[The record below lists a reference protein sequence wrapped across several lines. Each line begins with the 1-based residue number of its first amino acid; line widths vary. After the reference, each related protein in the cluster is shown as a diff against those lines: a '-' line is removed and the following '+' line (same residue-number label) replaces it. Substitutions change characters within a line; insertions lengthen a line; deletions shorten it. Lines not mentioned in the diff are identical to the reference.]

1 MLRYTMFV
9 RCCVWNRG
17 PWSASLQHQ
26 LAQQAASF
34 PCRLLL
40 FVSKWHRKES
50 IVRFLCC
57 DRPYG
62 GGASIWDLVRCSL
75 DNVVLI
81 GFYVRWL
88 RSYSSSWRHL
98 STFPSGGIFPN
109 FPFRVFPAGRNLLPV
124 VSASCKSIV
133 SVLTHSSIHRW
144 RNEEIKKKKKNFLS
158 LVAGH
163 NSRAQAWCQCITPM
177 YSILLG
183 PSHLFASNRWRDQQ
197 QTRRHICRKSAVELE
212 IHSQWGSL
220 TQNSKA
226 RLQQHP
232 LRAWSR
238 LERWYVLHPL
248 PLVTKLHTLLN
259 QQTAGP
265 WWSKWTCQQSFLSQ
279 TVYLLHL
286 AMSGLCLTSGTVWL
300 ADVRISGGAE
310 MIVKKAFFQAK
321 EYRKESIPE
330 KKEKYWKRKI

>member
-144 RNEEIKKKKKNFLS
+144 RNEEIKKKKKKLPQF
-158 LVAGH
+158 G
-163 NSRAQAWCQCITPM
+163 SRAQQSCTSMMSMHHTYVQYLTRSISSLREQQVKRSATNSETHLQEVRSRTRNPLSMGLSYTKQQGSAATTPFTCVESPGAVVCAT
-177 YSILLG
+177 SI
-183 PSHLFASNRWRDQQ
+183 A
-197 QTRRHICRKSAVELE
+197 TRH
-212 IHSQWGSL
+212 
-220 TQNSKA
+220 KA
-226 RLQQHP
+226 AHAPQP
-232 LRAWSR
+232 TNCWSMM
-238 LERWYVLHPL
+238 
-248 PLVTKLHTLLN
+248 K
-259 QQTAGP
+259 
-265 WWSKWTCQQSFLSQ
+265 
-279 TVYLLHL
+279 
-286 AMSGLCLTSGTVWL
+286 
-300 ADVRISGGAE
+300 
-310 MIVKKAFFQAK
+310 
-321 EYRKESIPE
+321 
-330 KKEKYWKRKI
+330 